1 MYLFERDSIVVSTA
15 AELLAAHQPLA
26 DSMGSCAT
34 CGATAPCLTAINARQ
49 IAEATTAAWQPA
61 DL

>member
-15 AELLAAHQPLA
+15 AELLAAHQPLT
-26 DSMGSCAT
+26 DTMDSCAA

-49 IAEATTAAWQPA
+49 ITEATTGTWQTA
-61 DL
+61 EH